1 MILLKSHAMP
11 LSGSLFAKCL
21 DKVPWIH
28 SYWYA
33 SFQTLCLSYVDIFV
47 GCAMDSHDV
56 RIYNKTSGGVVDS
69 SKVRFVKSDVS
80 LGGKVFLVCRC

>member
-1 MILLKSHAMP
+1 M
-11 LSGSLFAKCL
+11 G
-21 DKVPWIH
+21 
-28 SYWYA
+28 
-33 SFQTLCLSYVDIFV
+33 IFV

-56 RIYNKTSGGVVDS
+56 RIYNKTFGSVVDS